1 MATGETGPMKVGT
14 PQQPVRVAMIGAA
27 GWRTASTT
35 RRWLVR
41 RCRAGGGL
49 CISTRQR
56 RDERVRLTASM
67 HDTPTTER

>member
-1 MATGETGPMKVGT
+1 
-14 PQQPVRVAMIGAA
+14 MIGAA

-35 RRWLVR
+35 RRWWSDDVELVAV
-41 RCRAGGGL
+41 CDLDSA
-49 CISTRQR
+49 R